1 MDEQSKRQNEYRIE
15 FEPKN
20 ASGWLAMNKRLSLR
34 RKGWAP
40 ICVVLVAM
48 AIGLCIFF
56 FLRNNDNARSILPN
70 TAQADGNEAMNER
83 GGNLQPPGSPVIV
96 NLHGENITSELLA
109 VMIDSGDIPI
119 DVTRLVLSENQ
130 IVDLEPL
137 QRLTNL
143 KELILWYNLIS
154 DLTPLRSMTHLTELN
169 VGNNLISDT
178 QPLQDL
184 MNLVELNVG
193 GTQVNDL
200 SSLQGLTN
208 LVSLDL
214 GGNEPPR
221 SKLRGIVSPA

>member
-96 NLHGENITSELLA
+96 NLHGQNITSELLA

-143 KELILWYNLIS
+143 EILDLRNTQVNE
-154 DLTPLRSMTHLTELN
+154 LTPLEKMT
-169 VGNNLISDT
+169 
-178 QPLQDL
+178 
-184 MNLVELNVG
+184 
-193 GTQVNDL
+193 
-200 SSLQGLTN
+200 
-208 LVSLDL
+208 
-214 GGNEPPR
+214 
-221 SKLRGIVSPA
+221 KLRGLGLSFTHVNDWSPLKTLTSLESLSIDGSNITDAQIQELVYALPNCYIGW